1 MDTKFGKLISRDREG
16 TLTEVYPE
24 ILIDDEVNFAD
35 RRSRHPVTNIG
46 VANAID
52 NAINTAKD
60 KIKEAFTS
68 SNGGL
73 RWDESVQR
81 GYVDFSQMP
90 NEEIQ
95 NITNSLINPN
105 GAIIVN
111 EASGKIDVDFSKLQP
126 SDIVPLCDS
135 GGGIVADTTNGKL
148 RISFQNMNADGF
160 SKLGVLP
167 VANGGTGQTTV
178 ANIQAGK
185 DGAGNTITA
194 TYVTLATAQNITGVK
209 TFSAKPVLNQVGL
222 AMTVKDTNAATTR
235 TAQVLH
241 ANSDN
246 AGYGINLG
254 VGGSGNTVLGA
265 GESCTAQLNELAG
278 NASENLYLV
287 ADGNIYFKP
296 NGNTWSNAK
305 TVTLNSAGEMSG
317 LSKVTATE
325 FVGKLTGDVTGTFN
339 GPCKGNADSATKLQT
354 ARTINGTS
362 FDGSGNITTSSWGT
376 ARNIYISDSDGTN
389 TGAAVSVN
397 GAGNATL
404 KLPGTIKASITGNV
418 TGNCSGTSANVTGT
432 VAIANGGT
440 GATTRLGALK
450 NLTNENVGTSAQH
463 FLVITDSWGKGGYA
477 SVANAKSV
485 LGISNVVNIDQ
496 SKAIKGIT
504 RSGTTFTYT
513 CLDGTTGTFTQ
524 QDNNTVYT
532 HPTTSGNK
540 HIPSGG
546 SSGQFL
552 GWSADG
558 TAKWVNNPST
568 NTPSYGVFNN
578 TTNGLVPAPNGRNYW
593 DWYLAGD
600 GQWRAVISAATT
612 SPESD
617 RRLKQNFKDVSDD
630 IIDIWGNVHWIQ
642 FLFKKEVSEK
652 NEDAKIHTGLV
663 VQDLHELY
671 EKHGIDIKKY
681 GITVHEFRETIP
693 AQYDENGNLISQQQ
707 EAVDKWHLNYNEAL
721 AFEALYLRK
730 KIKLLEE
737 RLTKLESKNN

>member
-1 MDTKFGKLISRDREG
+1 MNTKYGKLISRERDG
-16 TLTEVYPE
+16 TLTAVYPE
-24 ILIDDEVNFAD
+24 IIIDDEVDFAN
-35 RRSRHPVTNIG
+35 RNSTFPVTNIG
-46 VANAID
+46 IANAID
-52 NAINTAKD
+52 NAVDTAKNS
-60 KIKEAFTS
+60 IQYAFTS
-68 SNGGL
+68 EDGGL
-73 RWDESVQR
+73 GWNENTQR
-81 GYVDFSQMP
+81 GYVDFSNIP
-90 NEEIQ
+90 PSKVEEITLA
-95 NITNSLINPN
+95 IVKPNS
-105 GAIIVN
+105 AISIDSS
-111 EASGKIDVDFSKLQP
+111 SGKIDVDFSKLKP
-126 SDIVPLCDS
+126 SDIVPLCDN
-135 GGGIVADTTNGKL
+135 GGGIVADTANGKL

-194 TYVTLATAQNITGVK
+194 TYVTLATAQNITGAK
-209 TFSAKPVLNQVGL
+209 TFSAKPILNQVGL
-222 AMTVKDTNAATTR
+222 DMTVKDTNSATTR

-376 ARNIYISDSDGTN
+376 ARNLYISDSDGTN

-404 KLPGTIKASITGNV
+404 KLPGTIKASITGN
-418 TGNCSGTSANVTGT
+418 CSGTSANVTGT

-440 GATTRLGALK
+440 GATTRLAALK

-558 TAKWVNNPST
+558 TAKWVNNP
-568 NTPSYGVFNN
+568 NTDTVYTHPTTSGNKHIPSGGSSGQILRWSADGTAAWGNDNN
-578 TTNGLVPAPNGRNYW
+578 TTYSDATQSAHGLMTAADKKKLDGISSEAKPYYINYNTQTAISVATNSWTTYTPSSDGALRVYAPNR
-593 DWYLAGD
+593 DT
-600 GQWRAVISAATT
+600 AV
-612 SPESD
+612 
-617 RRLKQNFKDVSDD
+617 QGF
-630 IIDIWGNVHWIQ
+630 
-642 FLFKKEVSEK
+642 EV
-652 NEDAKIHTGLV
+652 
-663 VQDLHELY
+663 
-671 EKHGIDIKKY
+671 
-681 GITVHEFRETIP
+681 
-693 AQYDENGNLISQQQ
+693 
-707 EAVDKWHLNYNEAL
+707 
-721 AFEALYLRK
+721 
-730 KIKLLEE
+730 
-737 RLTKLESKNN
+737 RLTNSSGKIIAGGVLANQFNTMFNTVYYPLKSGTTIAITSNGTWQFYFCPRG